1 MASSWF
7 DKLVAGGTT
16 NPAATY
22 TVQKFMNSLVTYKD
36 NECTISFVD
45 KPTCTLSNLDI
56 DGCTSTTVNCCNDT
70 AVSVLTCTSSFINQA
85 ASSAV
90 VSVYS
95 SLTSS
100 AQAAL
105 SQRLANYLATNPDVP
120 ASDKADNT
128 SSLSNQVAVY
138 MKATCNAKTVVEQN
152 ASMPSLKLK
161 GCHNDLLNV
170 YNRSDVNIRCAAGA
184 VSHLMPPLAPAAVA
198 PAVNPFLLN
207 PRTKLYLIIL
217 VGVFFAFMILLI
229 LCGGSRAKDRSGG

>member
-1 MASSWF
+1 MAEVTS
-7 DKLVAGGTT
+7 LGTA

-22 TVQKFMNSLVTYKD
+22 TVQKFMDSLTTYKD
-36 NECTISFVD
+36 DECKITFVD

-56 DGCTSTTVNCCNDT
+56 DGCTSTTVRCCNDS

-85 ASSAV
+85 ASSTL

-100 AQAAL
+100 DQAAL

-120 ASDKADNT
+120 PSDKAANT
-128 SSLSNQVAVY
+128 SSLSKQVATY
-138 MKATCNAKTVVEQN
+138 MKSVCNAKSVTEQN

-184 VSHLMPPLAPAAVA
+184 LSHLLPPMAAAAPP
-198 PAVNPFLLN
+198 PAVNPFILS
-207 PRTKLYLIIL
+207 PRTKLYLVIL

-229 LCGGSRAKDRSGG
+229 LCGNSHTKDRSGGSGRN